1 MLLVEEVLLVD
12 VVLVTAL
19 FGGVLL
25 LVEQVVGHALL
36 SEASV
41 VKRTTKDES
50 VFENMWKE

>member
-1 MLLVEEVLLVD
+1 MLLVKEVLLVD
-12 VVLVTAL
+12 VVLVTTL

-36 SEASV
+36 SETSV

-50 VFENMWKE
+50 VFENIWKE

>member
-12 VVLVTAL
+12 VVLVATL

-36 SEASV
+36 SEMSV

-50 VFENMWKE
+50 VFENIWKE

>member
-12 VVLVTAL
+12 VVLVATL

-36 SEASV
+36 SETSV

-50 VFENMWKE
+50 FFENIWKE

>member
-1 MLLVEEVLLVD
+1 MVEEVLLVD
-12 VVLVTAL
+12 VVLVTTL

-36 SEASV
+36 SETSV

-50 VFENMWKE
+50 VFENIWKE

>member
-12 VVLVTAL
+12 VVFVATL

-36 SEASV
+36 SETSV

-50 VFENMWKE
+50 VFENIWKE

>member
-12 VVLVTAL
+12 VVLVTTL

-25 LVEQVVGHALL
+25 LVKQVVGHALL
-36 SEASV
+36 SEMSV

-50 VFENMWKE
+50 VFENIWKE

>member
-12 VVLVTAL
+12 VVLVTTL

-36 SEASV
+36 SETSV

>member
-12 VVLVTAL
+12 VVLVTTL

-36 SEASV
+36 SKTSV